1 MSISMLCSQCGAP
14 ADRCDRC
21 SSALCGRRLC
31 SELHDVSC
39 AAVSALPI
47 GASPLSVAQLSSSR
61 KPRPRPSGRDD
72 EAERTQA
79 EHLVHAITELRQGGR
94 SALLLGDLDTAF
106 KDLSRA
112 RDLEPDL
119 DHLGAAA
126 REAVPNDWELE
137 TDLTPLARA
146 LSARMHTRAADAWR
160 RLLEERPAR
169 SIQAEAAE
177 WLARDAFGNGQP
189 RGAVRILHAGNL
201 LGRHVEPEAF
211 LSAYKQAGVEP
222 AQAFTGYLVATRLDV
237 HSARANGLRDPL
249 TDLSWSDQ
257 DPRWWLAPNAQ
268 APRRAQREETD
279 HQLEAF
285 YRARDLASNK
295 RDQGWLLLA
304 EGDFLAGPL
313 GVRTLGRNVRAGC
326 AEPAE
331 HDTFLR
337 IRMAYEGAAD
347 RLPDAAWP
355 WYRLAELL
363 AWAGFAERAREQL
376 IQAERRP
383 LGGRNADKVQRPM
396 LRALVEAGL
405 GTAAN
410 GLATAARPFPAEPFQ
425 APLAWRLRLR

>member
-1 MSISMLCSQCGAP
+1 MSLLMMCSQCGAP
-14 ADRCDRC
+14 ADRCDSC

-31 SELHDVSC
+31 SELHEASC

-47 GASPLSVAQLSSSR
+47 GASPLSVAQLSASR
-61 KPRPRPSGRDD
+61 KPKPSIRDG
-72 EAERTQA
+72 EAERSQA
-79 EHLVHAITELRQGGR
+79 EHLVLTITQLRHGGR
-94 SALLLGDLDTAF
+94 SALLVGDLDTAY
-106 KDLSRA
+106 KELLRA

-119 DHLGAAA
+119 DHLGAVA
-126 REAVPNDWELE
+126 REIVPNDWELE

-146 LSARMHTRAADAWR
+146 LSARMHARAADAWR

-177 WLARDAFGNGQP
+177 WLARDAFGTGHP
-189 RGAVRILHAGNL
+189 RDAVRILHAGNL
-201 LGRHVEPEAF
+201 LGRRVEPEAF
-211 LSAYKQAGVEP
+211 LNAYKQAGVDP

-249 TDLSWSDQ
+249 TDRSWSDQ
-257 DPRWWLAPNAQ
+257 DPRWWLEPDAQ
-268 APRRAQREETD
+268 APRRTPGAAETD

-285 YRARDLASNK
+285 HRARDLASSK
-295 RDQGWLLLA
+295 RDQGWLMLA

-347 RLPDAAWP
+347 RLPETAWP

-376 IQAERRP
+376 VHAEKRS

-396 LRALVEAGL
+396 LRTLVEAGL
-405 GTAAN
+405 GTVAN
-410 GLATAARPFPAEPFQ
+410 GVATAARPFPAEPFQ

>member
-1 MSISMLCSQCGAP
+1 
-14 ADRCDRC
+14 
-21 SSALCGRRLC
+21 LC
-31 SELHDVSC
+31 SELHEVSC

-47 GASPLSVAQLSSSR
+47 GASTKSVAQLSESR
-61 KPRPRPSGRDD
+61 KPRVSVRDD
-72 EAERTQA
+72 QAERTQA
-79 EHLVHAITELRQGGR
+79 ELLVNAITQLRQGGR

-106 KDLSRA
+106 TELSRA

-126 REAVPNDWELE
+126 REAVPRDWELE

-146 LSARMHTRAADAWR
+146 LSARMHARAADAWR

-189 RGAVRILHAGNL
+189 RAAVRILHAGNL
-201 LGRHVEPEAF
+201 LGRRVEPDAF
-211 LSAYKQAGVEP
+211 LSAYKQAGVDA
-222 AQAFTGYLVATRLDV
+222 AQAFAGYLVATRLDV
-237 HSARANGLRDPL
+237 HSARANSLRDPL
-249 TDLSWSDQ
+249 TDQSWSDQ
-257 DPRWWLAPNAQ
+257 DPRWWLTPDAL
-268 APRRAQREETD
+268 APRRSLREVTD

-285 YRARDLASNK
+285 HRARDLASTK

-347 RLPDAAWP
+347 RLPETAWP

-376 IQAERRP
+376 TQAERRS
-383 LGGRNADKVQRPM
+383 LGGRNAEKVQRPM

-405 GTAAN
+405 GTVAN
-410 GLATAARPFPAEPFQ
+410 GVATAARPFPAEPFQ
-425 APLAWRLRLR
+425 APLTWRLRFR